1 MRKYLAEVIGAFAL
15 VFTGCGAI
23 VVNDQYGGALG
34 HVGICLVFGLVVMA
48 LIYAVGNISG
58 AHFNPAVTLGFFF
71 AKRLPGR
78 EVPPYLASEL
88 GGALGAALLLKLM
101 FPAHPTLGA
110 TLPGDSLVTVLVME
124 IVLSFILM
132 FVILNV
138 STGAMEKGIMAGAA
152 IGATVMLCALFGG
165 PVSGASL
172 NPARSLGPALVSGQL
187 AHSWLYVVAPIIGTA
202 LASPTCRFIQGK
214 ACCFVS
220 EKLAAEGNCTECP

>member
-1 MRKYLAEVIGAFAL
+1 MLRKYFAEVIGTFVL

-23 VVNDQYGGALG
+23 VVNDLYGGALG

-71 AKRLPGR
+71 AGRLPAR
-78 EVPPYLASEL
+78 AILPYLASEL
-88 GGALGAALLLKLM
+88 GGALGAAVLLKLL

-110 TLPGDSLVTVLVME
+110 TLPGDNLVTAFVLEV
-124 IVLSFILM
+124 VLSFILM

-138 STGAMEKGIMAGAA
+138 SSGAMEKGIMAGAA

-165 PVSGASL
+165 PISGASL

-187 AHSWLYVVAPIIGTA
+187 AHSWLYVIAPVLGAA
-202 LASPTCRFIQGK
+202 LSSPTCRFLQGK
-214 ACCFVS
+214 ECCYVS
-220 EKLAAEGNCTECP
+220 ED

>member
-1 MRKYLAEVIGAFAL
+1 
-15 VFTGCGAI
+15 
-23 VVNDQYGGALG
+23 
-34 HVGICLVFGLVVMA
+34 MA

-71 AKRLPGR
+71 AGRLSWR
-78 EVPPYLASEL
+78 EILPYLASEI
-88 GGALGAALLLKLM
+88 GGAFGATLLLKLM

-110 TLPGDSLVTVLVME
+110 TLPGDSLITAFVLEV
-124 IVLSFILM
+124 VLSFILM

-165 PVSGASL
+165 PVSGASM
-172 NPARSLGPALVSGQL
+172 NPARSLGPALASGQL
-187 AHSWLYVVAPIIGTA
+187 AHVWLYIVAPILGAA

-214 ACCFVS
+214 ECCYVS
-220 EKLAAEGNCTECP
+220 DGCQ